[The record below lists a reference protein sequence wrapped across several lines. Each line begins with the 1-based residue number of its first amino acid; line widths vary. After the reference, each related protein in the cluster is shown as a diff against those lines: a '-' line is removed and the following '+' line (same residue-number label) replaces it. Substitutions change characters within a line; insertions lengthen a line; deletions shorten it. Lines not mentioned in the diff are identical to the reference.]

1 MIKLEEKIA
10 KWQAEFV
17 KLNFS
22 NESLQE
28 KRKKVQNIINEV
40 TKDFEEIMNSNN
52 ISQANR
58 SLLFTNI
65 ILNANNYQV
74 DTRALQILLVS
85 KGLNFLL
92 S

>member
-1 MIKLEEKIA
+1 MIELEEKTT

-28 KRKKVQNIINEV
+28 KKQKVKNIINEV

>member
-28 KRKKVQNIINEV
+28 KRQKVQNIINEV

-52 ISQANR
+52 ISQANI
-58 SLLFTNI
+58 SLLF
-65 ILNANNYQV
+65 ANVATYAKSYQV
-74 DTRALQILLVS
+74 DTSTLNLLLVF
-85 KGLNFLL
+85 KGINLL
-92 S
+92 

>member
-1 MIKLEEKIA
+1 MIELEEKIA

-17 KLNFS
+17 KVNFS
-22 NESLQE
+22 NKSFQE
-28 KRKKVQNIINEV
+28 KRQKVQNVINEV

-65 ILNANNYQV
+65 ILYANNYKV
-74 DTRALQILLVS
+74 DTKMLQILLVDNGF
-85 KGLNFLL
+85 KILL

>member
-1 MIKLEEKIA
+1 MNKIEEKVT
-10 KWQAEFV
+10 KWQAEFIKV
-17 KLNFS
+17 NFS

-28 KRKKVQNIINEV
+28 KKQKVQNVINEV

-58 SLLFTNI
+58 FLLFTNI
-65 ILNANNYQV
+65 ILYANNYKV
-74 DTRALQILLVS
+74 DTKMLQILLVDNEF
-85 KGLNFLL
+85 KILL